1 MIATLR
7 GYFASQPD
15 ILFAWLF
22 GSVATGR
29 DNDRSDVDI
38 AVYVSNRDRLVDA
51 DWYLGLK
58 VDLMDITHKEVDLV
72 LLNTA
77 TPLIRHAA
85 GLHKV
90 KLCSRDPVFE
100 AEYSLRV
107 LRQYNDVRY
116 WAQRSRQ
123 HLLGVKTH
131 GQT

>member
-1 MIATLR
+1 MQEELR
-7 GYFASQPD
+7 RYFATQPD

-22 GSVATGR
+22 GSCASGAA
-29 DNDRSDVDI
+29 NARSDVDI
-38 AVYVSNRDRLVDA
+38 AIYVANPDRIGDS

-58 VDLMDITHKEVDLV
+58 VDLMDLTHKEVDLV

-85 GLHKV
+85 NLRKV

-107 LRQYNDVRY
+107 LREYNDVRY

>member
-1 MIATLR
+1 MQDELR
-7 GYFASQPD
+7 RYFATQPD

-22 GSVATGR
+22 GSCASGR
-29 DNDRSDVDI
+29 TNSLSDVDI
-38 AVYVSNRDRLVDA
+38 AIYVAKSERIGDS

-58 VDLMDITHKEVDLV
+58 VDLMDITRKEVDLV

-85 GLHKV
+85 NLRKV
-90 KLCSRDPVFE
+90 KLYSRDPVFE

-107 LRQYNDVRY
+107 LREYNDVRY

-123 HLLGVKTH
+123 HLLGVKAH
-131 GQT
+131 G

>member
-1 MIATLR
+1 MQKELSR
-7 GYFASQPD
+7 YFSEQSD

-22 GSVATGR
+22 GSYAS
-29 DNDRSDVDI
+29 DQANFRSDVDI
-38 AVYVSNRDRLVDA
+38 AVYVANLERTKDS

-85 GLHKV
+85 NLRKV
-90 KLCSRDPVFE
+90 SLYSRDPVFE

-107 LRQYNDVRY
+107 LREYNDVRY

-123 HLLGVKTH
+123 HLLGVKAH
-131 GQT
+131 G